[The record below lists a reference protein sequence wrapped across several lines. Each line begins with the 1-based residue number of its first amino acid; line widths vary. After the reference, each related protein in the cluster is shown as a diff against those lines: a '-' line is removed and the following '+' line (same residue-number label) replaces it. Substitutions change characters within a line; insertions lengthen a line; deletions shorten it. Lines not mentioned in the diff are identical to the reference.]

1 MMLALERKSSQE
13 ATESP
18 FHKRLRGIAVGFRAR
33 ATAIVQK
40 IVKHFQNTH
49 RNMSRNMSRRALAH
63 GFCEG
68 NCISPREP
76 FFLRIVAIEL

>member
-18 FHKRLRGIAVGFRAR
+18 FHKRLRGIAVGFRAW

-49 RNMSRNMSRRALAH
+49 RNMSRRALAH